1 MSEGEHKVADT
12 QGKFLQV
19 VESGRQRSD
28 VSWQQGRIILSNKRL
43 ILVDNDG
50 KRALP
55 LKKLQSLEG
64 RYDVNQMVAEVANYL
79 SLQFGDDVFLIA
91 PSDHTEFEWTLYQT
105 LLNRTVVIARH
116 PAVEGGVVQDTDWEK
131 AQLKVEE
138 GELNVVLA
146 SGGLV
151 AIDLDDIGSI
161 EENRRTVMDDKRDIL
176 EVEHSEEGTSV
187 ETYLSGQPRH
197 VAIVKSLLEKGAQQS
212 EAGIELDDDEKQVLM
227 ALYSGVSPFEI
238 PDFVGMEVDE
248 VESVFDRLIELDIL
262 EEVRKRREV
271 TLKARGRNI
280 ASEAMNEQ

>member
-91 PSDHTEFEWTLYQT
+91 PSDYTEFEWTLYQT

>member
-43 ILVDNDG
+43 ILVSNDG
-50 KRALP
+50 KQALP
-55 LKKLQSLEG
+55 LGKLQSLKG
-64 RYDVNQMVAEVANYL
+64 RYDVNQIIAEVANYL
-79 SLQFGDDVFLIA
+79 SLQFGDDVFLVA

-105 LLNRTVVIARH
+105 LLNRTVVLARH
-116 PAVEGGVVQDTDWEK
+116 PAVEGGVVQDTEWVK
-131 AQLKVEE
+131 AQLKVDE
-138 GELNVVLA
+138 GMLNVVLA
-146 SGGLV
+146 SGELV
-151 AIDLDDIGSI
+151 EIDLDDIGSI
-161 EENRRTVMDDKRDIL
+161 EENRRTVNDDKRDVL
-176 EVEHSEEGTSV
+176 EVEHSVDGTSV
-187 ETYLSGQPRH
+187 ETYLSGQARH
-197 VAIVKSLLEKGAQQS
+197 VAIVKSLLQKGAQQS
-212 EAGIELDDDEKQVLM
+212 EAGVELDDDEKQVLM

-238 PDFVGMEVDE
+238 PDFVDMDVDE
-248 VESVFDRLIELDIL
+248 VESIFDRLIELDIL

>member
-19 VESGRQRSD
+19 VESGRQLSD

-43 ILVDNDG
+43 ILIDNDG
-50 KRALP
+50 KQALP
-55 LKKLQSLEG
+55 LKNLQSFEG
-64 RYDVNQMVAEVANYL
+64 RYDVNQMIAEVSNYL
-79 SLQFGDDVFLIA
+79 SLQFGDDVFLLA
-91 PSDHTEFEWTLYQT
+91 PSDHAEFEWTLYQT
-105 LLNRTVVIARH
+105 LLNRTVVLARH
-116 PAVEGGVVQDTDWEK
+116 PAVEGGVVQDTDWVK

-151 AIDLDDIGSI
+151 QIDLDDIGSI

-187 ETYLSGQPRH
+187 ETYLSGQARH
-197 VAIVKSLLEKGAQQS
+197 VAIVKSLLAKGAHQS
-212 EAGIELDDDEKQVLM
+212 EAGVELDADEKQVLM

-238 PDFVGMEVDE
+238 PDFVGMDVEE
-248 VESVFDRLIELDIL
+248 VESIFERLIELDIL